1 MKENDDY
8 YEVMIVRAA
17 IGKTYIFPSKNV
29 TESVPLHE
37 KPELMTSEFDSLFV
51 YDEQQVNK
59 EFKQN
64 YLVYKSNENML
75 PLFIV
80 HFTINESKYR

>member
-1 MKENDDY
+1 M
-8 YEVMIVRAA
+8 VCRAA

-37 KPELMTSEFDSLFV
+37 KPELMTPEFDSLYI
-51 YDEQQVNK
+51 YDEHFVTK

-64 YLVYKSNENML
+64 YLIYKS
-75 PLFIV
+75 
-80 HFTINESKYR
+80 S